1 MNLSGGG
8 EKMNKKIMSMVIVF
22 TITMI
27 STLTVQS
34 VYALGKPNK
43 GETFTTIPWDSDPTL
58 LPITVLVPPYEKYV
72 GPVIESYPNPDGC
85 FRSSF
90 GSVRILAYQGALG
103 EGTLTMTTIHGLGK
117 LESSAVGSGSGTYN
131 IIIDVTGD
139 YGTGKLE
146 GMARMSWVL
155 DFSDTPWYYELWT
168 MSLHGKGDLKGLN
181 VFVEA
186 YAEMLFAPPFY
197 VQWWNTTIS

>member
-1 MNLSGGG
+1 
-8 EKMNKKIMSMVIVF
+8 MNKKIMSMVIVF

-43 GETFTTIPWDSDPTL
+43 GETFTTIPFVSPPTL
-58 LPITVLVPPYEKYV
+58 SPIAQLVSPYEKWV
-72 GPVIESYPNPDGC
+72 GPDDC

-90 GSVRILAYQGALG
+90 GAVRELAYQGALG

-117 LESSAVGSGSGTYN
+117 LESSAHTVGYGAGTYN
-131 IIIDVTGD
+131 IALEVTGD

-155 DFSDTPWYYELWT
+155 DPSDTPAYHELWT
-168 MSLHGKGDLKGLN
+168 MSLHGKGDLNGLN

-186 YAEMLFAPPFY
+186 YGVAIF
-197 VQWWNTTIS
+197 QWWVTTIG